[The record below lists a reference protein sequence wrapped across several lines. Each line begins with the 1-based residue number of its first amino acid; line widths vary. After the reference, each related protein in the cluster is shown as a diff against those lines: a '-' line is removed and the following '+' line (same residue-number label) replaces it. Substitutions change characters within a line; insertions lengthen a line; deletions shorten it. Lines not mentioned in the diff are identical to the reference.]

1 MNCPY
6 CAEEIKDDAVVCRY
20 CRSPLFYAKPVM
32 DDIRQLKTQLGD
44 LAQLVAALS
53 ARLDEASPETAP
65 AAPGRSRVW
74 GSIAKI
80 AAVNLILAVIL
91 TTSEST
97 LVNGC
102 LLFGT
107 TLVLGAWTGAG
118 TRRLR
123 FVKYLLL
130 GAFNIV
136 AAILGRII
144 VDLMT
149 GFVSS
154 RYDRLQTMYHSDY
167 FFLAIALFVVAW
179 ILAFMTGAYSGG
191 FIERLAHPRRQ
202 GATMANRLAANLVP
216 ASGGGSAQP
225 GQARAQTFVATL
237 IALLPPLC
245 TLAGTVAAAYFG
257 YLAALKR

>member
-6 CAEEIKDDAVVCRY
+6 CAEEIKDEAVVCRY

-32 DDIRQLKTQLGD
+32 DDIRLLKTQLGD
-44 LAQLVAALS
+44 LAQLVATLS
-53 ARLDEASPETAP
+53 ARLDDGAP
-65 AAPGRSRVW
+65 AAAIATGRSRVW
-74 GSIAKI
+74 GSLAKI
-80 AAVNLILAVIL
+80 AAVNLVLAVIL
-91 TTSEST
+91 TASESA
-97 LVNGC
+97 LFNGC

-107 TLVLGAWTGAG
+107 TLVLGVWVGAE

-123 FVKYLLL
+123 FVKYLLF
-130 GAFNIV
+130 GAFNVV
-136 AAILGRII
+136 AAILGRIT

-149 GFVSS
+149 GFAST
-154 RYDRLQTMYHSDY
+154 RYGRLQTMYHSDY

-179 ILAFMTGAYSGG
+179 ILAFMTGAYMGG
-191 FIERLAHPRRQ
+191 FVERLAHPRRQ

-216 ASGGGSAQP
+216 AAGGGPAQP
-225 GQARAQTFVATL
+225 GQARAQTFVATV

-245 TLAGTVAAAYFG
+245 TLAGTVIAAYFG